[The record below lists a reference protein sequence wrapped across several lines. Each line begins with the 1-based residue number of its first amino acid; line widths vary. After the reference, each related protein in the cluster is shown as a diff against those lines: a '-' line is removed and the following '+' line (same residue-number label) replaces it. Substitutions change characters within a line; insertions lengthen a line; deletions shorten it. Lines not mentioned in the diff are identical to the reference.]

1 MLSGCLYTIFIRPF
15 VIVGQLLWN
24 LIQLIPYA
32 LVIGLIWFALNNSSL
47 SNLGVDSFRSWTML
61 LGERLDQRSTNP
73 PTTALHN
80 RYPLDFRF
88 RWQGEQIYYLGNQIE
103 DRYFVQL
110 AEEANQLG
118 GKITVEQASDV
129 EQALAERRL
138 NVLTKLGVPHEVIIR
153 G

>member
-1 MLSGCLYTIFIRPF
+1 QHNNVAWRDSAMLSGCLYTIFIRPF

-73 PTTALHN
+73 PATALHN

-88 RWQGEQIYYLGNQIE
+88 RWQG
-103 DRYFVQL
+103 
-110 AEEANQLG
+110 
-118 GKITVEQASDV
+118 
-129 EQALAERRL
+129 
-138 NVLTKLGVPHEVIIR
+138 
-153 G
+153 